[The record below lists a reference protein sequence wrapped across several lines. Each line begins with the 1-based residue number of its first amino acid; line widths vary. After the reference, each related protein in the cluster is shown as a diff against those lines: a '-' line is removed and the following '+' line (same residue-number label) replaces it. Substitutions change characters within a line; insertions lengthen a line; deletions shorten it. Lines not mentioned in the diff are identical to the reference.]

1 MDVPCYFLGANSWA
15 HYSLFH
21 KSILKKGT
29 KMRKIILF
37 LIPCIFLSILGC
49 APLIIGGAVGVLG
62 GYAVSKDTI
71 QGETDKNYDGL
82 WEAALTVSKIRGEM
96 KYEDKTKGY
105 IELEAESS
113 KVYIRLIRL
122 TVATTR
128 LRIQA
133 RKYHFPN
140 MSLAQDIFV
149 KIMEQA
155 K

>member
-1 MDVPCYFLGANSWA
+1 LGADSWA
-15 HYSLFH
+15 DYFLFH
-21 KSILKKGT
+21 KGILKKGT

-37 LIPCIFLSILGC
+37 LIPCIFVSISGC
-49 APLIIGGAVGVLG
+49 APLIIGGAVGALG
-62 GYAVSKDTI
+62 GYAVSKDTL

-82 WEAALTVSKIRGEM
+82 WEAALTVSRIRGQI

-113 KVYIRLIRL
+113 KVYIRLVRL
-122 TVATTR
+122 TASTTR
-128 LRIQA
+128 LKVSA

-140 MSLAQDIFV
+140 MGLAQDIFV

-155 K
+155 R